1 MNTISEMTI
10 LAIDD
15 DPVSLRF
22 IEKLLNQGG
31 YGNIRTCTNA
41 EEGCRMVEK
50 EPPDLILLDIVMP
63 DMDGYQFSMRVR
75 ENASTRDLPIL
86 VVTGGAA
93 EANEAIEKSFEAG
106 ATDFIT
112 KPINT
117 TEFFARVRSALAIKQ
132 AHDRLKEELSR
143 RQQAEEEKETLIAE
157 LKDAFAKVKKLT
169 GLLPICASCKKIR
182 DDQGYWN
189 QIENYIREHSE
200 AEFSHSLCPEC
211 VESIY
216 PGMKKPAEKTP

>member
-1 MNTISEMTI
+1 MDANVQMTI

-22 IEKLLNQGG
+22 IEKLLGQGG
-31 YGNIRTCTNA
+31 YRNIRTCANA
-41 EEGCRMVEK
+41 AEGFKAVENA
-50 EPPDLILLDIVMP
+50 PPDLILLDIIMP
-63 DMDGYQFSMRVR
+63 DMDGYEFSRRIR
-75 ENASTRDLPIL
+75 EKASTKDIPIL

-93 EANEAIEKSFEAG
+93 EANEAIERSFQAG

-117 TEFFARVRSALAIKQ
+117 TEFFARIRSALSIKQ
-132 AHDRLKEELSR
+132 AHDRLKKELSR
-143 RQQAEEEKETLIAE
+143 RQQAEAEKENLILE
-157 LKDAFAKVKKLT
+157 LKDALAKVKKLS
-169 GLLPICASCKKIR
+169 GMLPICASCKKIR

-189 QIENYIREHSE
+189 QIENYIREHSD

-211 VESIY
+211 VENIY
-216 PGMKKPAEKTP
+216 PGLKKSEEKAI